1 MTTGKKKQNNANK
14 TKANE
19 NQPLDFDRI
28 GILGRVDSPQV
39 VSTLTL
45 LRNFL
50 LKAGKQV
57 FIDTLTASTIGNQ
70 KGKVQVCEQKELCQV
85 VDLLIVVGGDGSLLS
100 AGRLAANY
108 GTPLVGVN
116 RGRLGFLTDV
126 NPQELEKTL
135 KSMMEGNYVVD
146 ERFLLEAKVGDEFT
160 GLALNDVVLNS
171 GRAVNMIEFELYID
185 GRFVYSQLSDGLIIS
200 TPTGST
206 AYALSGGGPIMFPS
220 LDAIVLVPMCPHTL
234 SSRPIVIDGDS
245 EIHIVPS
252 SSSSVTPQIACDG
265 QEYILLK
272 KGSELRVKKSK
283 HRLRLLHPSHHEF
296 YEACRSK
303 LGWGTQL

>member
-1 MTTGKKKQNNANK
+1 MAPQKKTQASSTTKSNAHLVF
-14 TKANE
+14 E
-19 NQPLDFDRI
+19 RI
-28 GILGRVDSPQV
+28 GILGRVDNPQV
-39 VSTLTL
+39 VSTLTAL
-45 LRNFL
+45 SSFL

-57 FIDTLTASTIGNQ
+57 FVDSSSASALGHR
-70 KGKVQVCEQKELCQV
+70 KGKIQVCEQKDICQL

-126 NPQELEKTL
+126 NPKQLESTL

-146 ERFLLEAKVGDEFT
+146 ERFLLEAKVGNEFS

-206 AYALSGGGPIMFPS
+206 AYALSGGGPIMYPS

-234 SSRPIVIDGDS
+234 SSRPIVIDGNS
-245 EIHIVPS
+245 EIHVVPS
-252 SSSSVTPQIACDG
+252 SHSSVTPQIACDG

-272 KGSELRVKKSK
+272 KGSELRIKKSK
-283 HRLRLLHPSHHEF
+283 NRLRLLHPSHHEF

-303 LGWGTQL
+303 LGWGSKL

>member
-1 MTTGKKKQNNANK
+1 MTAKKNQQSPD
-14 TKANE
+14 NE
-19 NQPLDFDRI
+19 RSGTLVFERI
-28 GILGRVDSPQV
+28 GILGRVDNPKV
-39 VSTLTL
+39 VSTLIL
-45 LRNFL
+45 LANFL

-57 FIDTLTASTIGNQ
+57 FVDASSASVIG
-70 KGKVQVCEQKELCQV
+70 KLKSKVQVCEQKELCQF

-108 GTPLVGVN
+108 GTPLLGVN

-126 NPQELEKTL
+126 NPDELESTL
-135 KSMMEGNYVVD
+135 ESMMAGNYVVD
-146 ERFLLEAKVGDEFT
+146 ERFLLEAKVGDDFT

-171 GRAVNMIEFELYID
+171 GRAVSMIEFELYID
-185 GRFVYSQLSDGLIIS
+185 EQFVYSQLSDGLIIS

-206 AYALSGGGPIMFPS
+206 AYALSGGGPIMYPS

-234 SSRPIVIDGDS
+234 SSRPIVIDGNS
-245 EIHIVPS
+245 KIHIVPS

-272 KGSELRVKKSK
+272 QGSELLIQKSK
-283 HRLRLLHPSHHEF
+283 HRLRLLHPIHHEF
-296 YEACRSK
+296 YQACRSK
-303 LGWGTQL
+303 LGWGSKL